1 MKNIISERELKR
13 MVKKVVREEKLNN
26 INEDRTDFEM
36 SGARSRK
43 DYVSNP
49 RERDISSMFGK
60 YSEDVPPIVIRY
72 LRKNPEAIV
81 KRLYKI
87 YGDKIFDYLPQQ
99 EMEEGYDSYMD
110 DKTEKYLSGVLNH
123 RDNEGEKKLSLSDVK
138 SKMAELKKDKNP
150 KKKEVKGLDYG
161 DLKSYLTPS
170 NLAKTLRGL

>member
-1 MKNIISERELKR
+1 MKNIVTERELER
-13 MVKKVVREEKLNN
+13 MVKRVVREEKLNN

-36 SGARSRK
+36 SGARSRR

-60 YSEDVPPIVIRY
+60 YAEDVPPIVIRY

-99 EMEEGYDSYMD
+99 DTNNQTQQVGPPGPFGPDGPRPVNTEMEEGYDNYM
-110 DKTEKYLSGVLNH
+110 G
-123 RDNEGEKKLSLSDVK
+123 G
-138 SKMAELKKDKNP
+138 LKK
-150 KKKEVKGLDYG
+150 
-161 DLKSYLTPS
+161 
-170 NLAKTLRGL
+170 